1 METLKTWIIA
11 ILLAIILFAGIFL
24 KFESEY
30 KKTINDLKKRNEILQ
45 SKNQQID
52 RRLDNLWIEYSIL
65 QKRDS
70 SLRLEIKKRDIKIS
84 EALLSAKK
92 SQIELEKTRN
102 AILLTR
108 KKIEDFR
115 KNPSN
120 RIDDDLLN
128 SIKLKTQ

>member
-1 METLKTWIIA
+1 METFKTWIIA
-11 ILLAIILFAGIFL
+11 ILLAIILFAGIFM

-30 KKTINDLKKRNEILQ
+30 KKTIDDLKDRNEILQ
-45 SKNQQID
+45 SANRQID
-52 RRLDNLWIEYSIL
+52 RRLDSLRIEYSNL

-70 SLRLEIKKRDIKIS
+70 SLFIEIKQREFLIS
-84 EALLSAKK
+84 EAVLSAKK
-92 SQIELEKTRN
+92 SRMELEKIRLEM
-102 AILLTR
+102 ISTR

-120 RIDDDLLN
+120 RTGDDLLN